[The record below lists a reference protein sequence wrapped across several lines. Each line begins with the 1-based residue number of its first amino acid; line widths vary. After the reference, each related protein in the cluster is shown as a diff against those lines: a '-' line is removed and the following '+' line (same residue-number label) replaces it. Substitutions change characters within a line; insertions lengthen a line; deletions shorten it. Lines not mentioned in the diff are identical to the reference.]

1 MTHPPPPPPYGP
13 PGPPGP
19 PAPPMPPPARTGV
32 VVGITVAVTLVV
44 AGSLTAAG
52 VYAYDRL
59 STSGPRTAPGLPA
72 DPCGAIGEDVL
83 RGLDAEPESQSTMR
97 YETLCSWKA
106 EVDGREADLTA
117 RWLVPY
123 TESDSEL
130 TERYGD
136 EEAPRDADA
145 AYEQR
150 IEQASEPDPYA
161 PEEAEAE
168 TEERDLGL
176 GEESVLILADIDDGF
191 DYTDGSEQR
200 ATVIVR
206 DGDVVGTLVLAF
218 PDDAEPVDIDEA
230 EDLLGDAAAAAFG
243 G

>member
-1 MTHPPPPPPYGP
+1 MTYPPPPPPHGP
-13 PGPPGP
+13 PVPPGP
-19 PAPPMPPPARTGV
+19 PAPPAPPPARTGL
-32 VVGITVAVTLVV
+32 VVGVTVAVTLVV

-59 STSGPRTAPGLPA
+59 STAGPQTAPGLPA

-83 RGLDAEPESQSTMR
+83 GDLGAEADSQGTMR

-106 EVDGREADLTA
+106 EIDGREAGLTA

-123 TESDSEL
+123 TESDADL

-136 EEAPRDADA
+136 DEAPRDVDA

-168 TEERDLGL
+168 TEERDLDL
-176 GEESVLILADIDDGF
+176 GEESVLILADIDDGLT
-191 DYTDGSEQR
+191 YTDDPEQR

-206 DGDVVGTLVLAF
+206 EGDVVGTLVLTL
-218 PDDAEPVDIDEA
+218 PDDAEPMDIDEA
-230 EDLLGDAAAAAFG
+230 EDLLGDAAASAFG
-243 G
+243 